1 MKKLMTEWRDYQK
14 KVLIEGEMEDLI
26 KSQNLQ
32 TYGDLVEFIK
42 KIRSNQRAKKGARQ
56 IFDYFADMAGKNLM
70 EFIWQTYFNG
80 KPPKAQ
86 DILKLFRVDPKIAA
100 IVDNDV
106 EEAFLK
112 KFLKAMENPN
122 SAMSNIRL
130 DDKQFNMT
138 NQLAAWISNNFDGRT
153 VDISKADRE
162 NA

>member
-1 MKKLMTEWRDYQK
+1 MENWRNYQK
-14 KVLIEGEMEDLI
+14 ETLTEGSMEDLI
-26 KSQNLQ
+26 RSQNLQ

-42 KIRSNQRAKKGARQ
+42 KIRSDKRAKKGGKA
-56 IFDYFADMAGKNLM
+56 IFNYFADMAGKNLV

-86 DILKLFRVDPKIAA
+86 DILKLFRVDDKIAA

-106 EEAFLK
+106 EEAFIQ
-112 KFLKAMENPN
+112 KFLEAMENPN
-122 SAMSNIRL
+122 SEMSNIRL
-130 DDKQFNMT
+130 DDPQFNMT